1 MVHYCV
7 YFFSIDPIIKLDET
21 DVVKIHNELR
31 DIQKIGDDTNMKL
44 WYVLA
49 RLSAMDIAV
58 TSFVV
63 YKEKKREGNE

>member
-21 DVVKIHNELR
+21 AVVKMHNELR

-49 RLSAMDIAV
+49 RLSAIGIAV

>member
-7 YFFSIDPIIKLDET
+7 YFFSIDSIIKLDET

-49 RLSAMDIAV
+49 RLSAIGIAV